1 MDYVSNEIT
10 IAKDTREDKAAAL
23 LSYDVAFAAMKK
35 KKRRQKTC
43 LIFRNFRNT
52 LDKY

>member
-10 IAKDTREDKAAAL
+10 IAMESREDKAAAL

-35 KKRRQKTC
+35 KREANRKHA
-43 LIFRNFRNT
+43 
-52 LDKY
+52 

>member
-35 KKRRQKTC
+35 KREENREHA
-43 LIFRNFRNT
+43 
-52 LDKY
+52 